1 MPRDDDSNA
10 RDLRSRGSDLDRL
23 SIHSF
28 HSEEARCL
36 LLVGVSRR
44 RLLWNKV
51 TFQVLGDIDDGEPDS
66 DDGAPEV
73 SYVWLR
79 ASKTNAS
86 SRGAVFRA
94 KLFTVYTCRDWT
106 TSCPCTS
113 VCAR

>member
-79 ASKTNAS
+79 ALKTNAS

-94 KLFTVYTCRDWT
+94 TVYTCRDWT